1 MDAVKHIFKGIKTN
15 EIFIMCILSVY
26 IIFDIRTPQ
35 VLAEFVDSNLL
46 VKIIAIIIVF
56 TSYFY
61 IKPVIFVLLLVAFW
75 EFIKRAKK
83 TNQFKPVYKY
93 LPTYDKKDKTL
104 NALNQFPHTLEEE
117 MVSTM
122 APLVRHSLIGDPSYL
137 PILDNDGFA
146 APIDYV
152 GVN

>member
-35 VLAEFVDSNLL
+35 VLAEIVDSNLL
-46 VKIIAIIIVF
+46 VKIIATIIIF

-93 LPTYDKKDKTL
+93 LPTHDKKDKTL